1 MVKSDIGPKNDH
13 GPENE
18 VFSEKCQPGSLSQ
31 DFFERNKRLDVI
43 SSREREE
50 LMKKLLKINVSK
62 KI

>member
-1 MVKSDIGPKNDH
+1 MDQSDIGPQNDH

-18 VFSEKCQPGSLSQ
+18 VFSEKSQPGSLSQ

-50 LMKKLLKINVSK
+50 LMKKLLKK
-62 KI
+62 EY